1 MEEPRSKI
9 HREGRFTKPI
19 CTYTNLYSNHA
30 FSIVGSTFSSLAQ
43 SYFYLLW
50 KNELPSEVKS
60 QETGF
65 RHPVK
70 SSMHGSARRH
80 TAHPSETHERA
91 VCHQMPQS
99 VHKTQPLWYR
109 VCPLFL
115 LNSQLIKLN
124 SQMVSQTTEDRKT
137 EHLPTHFPE
146 CWGYEAG
153 THGLHPLERLEATP
167 PAR

>member
-1 MEEPRSKI
+1 M
-9 HREGRFTKPI
+9 
-19 CTYTNLYSNHA
+19 TNLYSNHT
-30 FSIVGSTFSSLAQ
+30 FSVVGSTFSSLAQ

-50 KNELPSEVKS
+50 KNELPSKVKS

-65 RHPVK
+65 RHPVR

-80 TAHPSETHERA
+80 TAHPSETHVRA
-91 VCHQMPQS
+91 VRHQMPQS

-115 LNSQLIKLN
+115 LNFQLIKLN

-146 CWGYEAG
+146 CWGYEG
-153 THGLHPLERLEATP
+153 EDMVSTLWKGWRLPALPGEHWLSIP
-167 PAR
+167 PSRGPSRSCW